1 MSRESADRHDQI
13 LVAAAQLFARKGVA
27 ATTVRE
33 IADKVGILS
42 GSLYHHF
49 DSKEAMVDEILAPY
63 LKDLGDACQRAIA
76 RPADPRAKLRDL
88 IAACLCVVE
97 AHPHATEIYQSD
109 VNYLSQFE
117 RFGYLSAAAAQVRRA
132 WLDVL
137 NDGVTQGAFRP
148 DLQPRIVYRLMR
160 DSIWPSVRWFRPSQ
174 DYPLTRFAEE
184 CTSLFLDGLGTP
196 ASADRVSNQLA
207 ARTG

>member
-1 MSRESADRHDQI
+1 
-13 LVAAAQLFARKGVA
+13 
-27 ATTVRE
+27 
-33 IADKVGILS
+33 
-42 GSLYHHF
+42 
-49 DSKEAMVDEILAPY
+49 
-63 LKDLGDACQRAIA
+63 
-76 RPADPRAKLRDL
+76 
-88 IAACLCVVE
+88 VVE

-117 RFGYLSAAAAQVRRA
+117 RFGYLSAAAAQVRQA

-137 NDGVTQGAFRP
+137 NDGVTQGVFRP

-184 CTSLFLDGLGTP
+184 CTSLFLDGLGVP
-196 ASADRVSNQLA
+196 AAADRVSNQLA

>member
-33 IADKVGILS
+33 IADEVGILS

-117 RFGYLSAAAAQVRRA
+117 RFGYLSAAAAQVRQA

-137 NDGVTQGAFRP
+137 NDGVTQGVFRP

-196 ASADRVSNQLA
+196 AAADRVSNQLA